1 MLTVSGLTV
10 CFPVPGGAIT
20 PVRDFSLALRRG
32 EIVGLVGPSGCGKTV
47 FCTSL
52 LGMVERPGYIKS
64 GIIRYVSGETE
75 SAEGKEPPYLDL
87 TSLSEKEWRRIRGK
101 EISMI
106 FQNPFQALNHSRT
119 IGAQFIEA
127 ITAHR
132 PNTSRRE
139 CMEIA
144 LSMLAG
150 TMLKDPRR
158 IMKSYP
164 FELSGGMCQRVMIAM
179 ALVHSPAL
187 LIADEP
193 TTALDKNN
201 EEQILRLFTGIRETY
216 DTGIIFVSHDE
227 KIIAAIADRKVS
239 MNQAPICHEKPEGL
253 PRGLGMHRGG
263 W

>member
-1 MLTVSGLTV
+1 MMLIVSGLTI
-10 CFPVPGGAIT
+10 CFPVPGGVIT
-20 PVRDFSLALRRG
+20 PVRDFNLAMKRG
-32 EIVGLVGPSGCGKTV
+32 EILGLTGPSGCGKTV

-52 LGMVERPGYIKS
+52 LGMVEWPGYIKS
-64 GIIRYVSGETE
+64 GTIRYAPGEIN

-106 FQNPFQALNHSRT
+106 FQNPFQSLNHSRT

-127 ITAHR
+127 VSAHR
-132 PNTSRRE
+132 PNVSRRE
-139 CMEIA
+139 CTEIA
-144 LSMLAG
+144 LSMLSGA
-150 TMLKDPRR
+150 MLNDTRR

-193 TTALDKNN
+193 TTALDKKN
-201 EEQILRLFTGIRETY
+201 EEQILRLFTRIRETY
-216 DTGIIFVSHDE
+216 NTGIIFVSHDE
-227 KIIAAIADRKVS
+227 KAIAAAAGKKVS
-239 MNQAPICHEKPEGL
+239 MNRPFPLYRNIRE
-253 PRGLGMHRGG
+253 
-263 W
+263 

>member
-10 CFPVPGGAIT
+10 CFPVPGGVIT
-20 PVRDFSLALRRG
+20 PVRDFSLAMKRG
-32 EIVGLVGPSGCGKTV
+32 EILGLAGPSGCGKTV

-52 LGMVERPGYIKS
+52 LGMVEWPGYIKS
-64 GIIRYVSGETE
+64 GTIRYVSRETE
-75 SAEGKEPPYLDL
+75 DAEGKETPYLNL

-106 FQNPFQALNHSRT
+106 FQNPFQSLNHSRT

-127 ITAHR
+127 IRAHR
-132 PNTSRRE
+132 PNAPRRE
-139 CMEIA
+139 CTELA
-144 LSMLAG
+144 LSILADA
-150 TMLKDPRR
+150 MLKEPRG

-193 TTALDKNN
+193 TTALDKKN
-201 EEQILRLFTGIRETY
+201 EEQILRLLMRIRETY
-216 DTGIIFVSHDE
+216 NTSIIFVSHDE
-227 KIIAAIADRKVS
+227 KVIASIADRRIGINRTS
-239 MNQAPICHEKPEGL
+239 IL
-253 PRGLGMHRGG
+253 
-263 W
+263 